1 MSAATRKT
9 LTKTKNKSSAAWIS
23 NNNINKNQKEKQ
35 EDPLAIVN
43 GTYLKKMKKKKMTKI
58 EGCAYTIDCNDQ

>member
-43 GTYLKKMKKKKMTKI
+43 GTYLKKMKKNLK
-58 EGCAYTIDCNDQ
+58 DLVVHQ

>member
-43 GTYLKKMKKKKMTKI
+43 GTYLKKMKKKK
-58 EGCAYTIDCNDQ
+58 